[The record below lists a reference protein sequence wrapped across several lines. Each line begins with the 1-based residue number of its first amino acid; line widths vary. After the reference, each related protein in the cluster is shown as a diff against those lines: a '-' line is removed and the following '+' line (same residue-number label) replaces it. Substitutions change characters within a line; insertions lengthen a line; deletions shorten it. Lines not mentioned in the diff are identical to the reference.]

1 MVNSERILHSDGHPE
16 RFTELHEEEE
26 WEEGDRYEQE
36 EKKGGFKR
44 GETDLGS
51 TLFPKCSPQLR
62 TPTEIHRIGLRREGG
77 EEIEVIW
84 GRKRRFKRGRE
95 WSNQSSHS

>member
-26 WEEGDRYEQE
+26 WEEGDRGEHV
-36 EKKGGFKR
+36 EKKQGFKR
-44 GETDLGS
+44 GERDLGS

-77 EEIEVIW
+77 E
-84 GRKRRFKRGRE
+84 
-95 WSNQSSHS
+95 